1 MEQEPRKATDVLI
14 DIEAKVN
21 ALLDLVQ
28 SQDLVIK
35 VLSNKLNDVMSRL
48 DKQSA
53 APQRIVVEAVQ
64 TLPKPS
70 NIPPGFT
77 QVPAG
82 DPDRVI
88 PFAAEEAL
96 PQTNRPDGFRRNSR
110 PETYAPKT
118 VPQMPV
124 QQPVPEQKI
133 GDEPFPERQM
143 PMQMPPGFNQQKNAG
158 AAPPPGRGPGSE
170 VVVPPSASNV
180 PGLKKGG
187 GAGRG
192 HVLAT
197 REAQGAAPV
206 ITDTTQPAQA
216 QPVQSGGVIPVIQR
230 CVDKNSKAIFLADVE
245 IVDMMTMQPVFKTRT
260 NGAGK
265 WQAPLAIGDYRVT
278 IRKRENVTKEK
289 IEAVQDIHVDGSVPK
304 LELPLLIIK

>member
-21 ALLDLVQ
+21 ALLDLVR

-35 VLSNKLNDVMSRL
+35 VLNNKLNDVMSRL

-64 TLPKPS
+64 TMPKPS

-77 QVPAG
+77 QIPAG
-82 DPDRVI
+82 DPDRVV
-88 PFAAEEAL
+88 PFAAEESL
-96 PQTNRPDGFRRNSR
+96 PQTNHPDGFRRNSR
-110 PETYAPKT
+110 PETYAPKS
-118 VPQMPV
+118 VPAPV
-124 QQPVPEQKI
+124 QQPTPAQKL
-133 GDEPFPERQM
+133 GDEPVAERQM
-143 PMQMPPGFNQQKNAG
+143 PMQMPPGFDQKRNAG
-158 AAPPPGRGPGSE
+158 APPPGRGPGSE
-170 VVVPPSASNV
+170 VVVPPSAGDV
-180 PGLKKGG
+180 PGMRKGG

-197 REAQGAAPV
+197 REAQGTAP
-206 ITDTTQPAQA
+206 IATDTTQPAPAPQ
-216 QPVQSGGVIPVIQR
+216 QNLPTTGTIPVVQR

-245 IVDMMTMQPVFKTRT
+245 IVDMATMQPVFKTRT

-265 WQAPLAIGDYRVT
+265 WQAPLAIGSYRVT
-278 IRKRENVTKEK
+278 IRKRESVTKEK
-289 IEAVQDIHVDGSVPK
+289 IEAVQDIHVDGSVSK

>member
-14 DIEAKVN
+14 DIESKVN
-21 ALLDLVQ
+21 ALLDLVR

-64 TLPKPS
+64 TMPKPS
-70 NIPPGFT
+70 NIPAGFT
-77 QVPAG
+77 QIPAG
-82 DPDRVI
+82 DPDRVM
-88 PFAAEEAL
+88 PFAAEAAL
-96 PQTNRPDGFRRNSR
+96 PQTDHPEGFRRNSR
-110 PETYAPKT
+110 PETYAPKS
-118 VPQMPV
+118 VPPMQV
-124 QQPVPEQKI
+124 QQPISTQKL
-133 GDEPFPERQM
+133 GDEPVERQM

-158 AAPPPGRGPGSE
+158 PTPPPGRGPGSE
-170 VVVPPSASNV
+170 VVVPPNASTV

-197 REAQGAAPV
+197 REAQGTAPV

-216 QPVQSGGVIPVIQR
+216 QPIQSTGVIPVIQR

-265 WQAPLAIGDYRVT
+265 WQAPLGIGDYRVT
-278 IRKRENVTKEK
+278 IRKRESVTKEK